1 MSNRERRKGVVGER
15 EVAEILRSYGF
26 TVRGLEGAGD
36 WLALGHGVTLHVES
50 KRQEVARPWAW
61 GEQAI
66 REAPAGT
73 LPVVAFRRSRSPWWA
88 QVPLSDLL
96 AVLAKANANGNG
108 GA

>member
-1 MSNRERRKGVVGER
+1 MSNSERRKGLVGER

-26 TVRGLEGAGD
+26 AVRGLESSGD

-61 GEQAI
+61 GAQAI
-66 REAPAGT
+66 AEAPAGT

-88 QVPLSDLL
+88 QVPLADLL
-96 AVLAKANANGNG
+96 AVFARANKTVNG